1 MKALRLS
8 KALSCL
14 SLLLIFPMSAYAIQ
28 QGDIFKLNLG
38 EPSPSSPTTD
48 SSGFDYAAPVGGN
61 CANIQRSTYASYL
74 LKTNVG
80 GNKFELTNCDKDSDG
95 YLACEIKVISGSYS
109 GYYWYQKDGYVLAS
123 GSAGNERF
131 SFIPAGSYDFGSQN
145 LGRYKGDL
153 YKIRDDSGRYLRIA
167 QRYSDCD
174 VNYIRFDTK
183 EANLA
188 LKVSPKP

>member
-1 MKALRLS
+1 MNKIRLS

-14 SLLLIFPMSAYAIQ
+14 SLLFITPMSAYAIQ

-48 SSGFDYAAPVGGN
+48 SSGFDYAAPVQGN
-61 CANIQRSTYASYL
+61 CANVQRSTYASYL

-80 GNKFELTNCDKDSDG
+80 GNKFELTNCGKDSDG
-95 YLACEIKVISGSYS
+95 YLACEIKVISGSYG
-109 GYYWYQKDGYVLAS
+109 GYYLYQSDGYVRPS
-123 GSAGNERF
+123 GSSGYERF

-153 YKIRDDSGRYLRIA
+153 YKIRDPHGRYLRVA
-167 QRYSDCD
+167 EKQSDCG
-174 VNYIRFDTK
+174 VNYLRFDTK
-183 EANLA
+183 DASLA
-188 LKVSPKP
+188 LKVTPKP